1 MTEKEFLADFDQFIH
16 TQFEIYRKT
25 LPYLTGN
32 LSLNA
37 YKLERT
43 PNGYKIYIDLSI
55 APYAEYI
62 NQPGRVHEGF
72 FEKLVVNQLMKDI
85 QTKYGNYITGG

>member
-1 MTEKEFLADFDQFIH
+1 MTEEEFLWDFDQFIH
-16 TQFEIYRKT
+16 TQFELYRKT

-37 YKLERT
+37 YKLEKG
-43 PNGYKIYIDLSI
+43 PKGYKVYIDLSI

-62 NQPGRVHEGF
+62 NQTGKVHEGF
-72 FEKLVVNQLMKDI
+72 FEKLVVNRLMNDI
-85 QTKYGNYITGG
+85 KKKYNKFIL